1 MLLYFRHSVNQSE
14 DMHRSFKIHCVILS
28 LVLLVG
34 VNSAARPVFGQ
45 WDERPI
51 GRDSDGNIL
60 NAIVPE
66 ASDNKLPRVLVI
78 GGAKWLTTQS
88 PKAFDKVAAVS
99 AIDFPIQE
107 HEFPPVGTAYNKG
120 DVAALYLWR
129 WIGAE
134 GFDMVFIVG
143 DEGET
148 LKTALETHGV
158 GLVGKVPCR
167 LVATPQDVKTFLL
180 TKGVA
185 QAEPESAAA
194 RIHQRKQRT
203 PVEVATAL
211 SNHYGKQLKKIE
223 YIPSLAVIGRQRLGE
238 LTGNTMLNDQ
248 ANTVIDPWL
257 GRNHKVTG
265 RTPGGSA
272 VAGYLVFADAFRRN
286 HDERCQEIVLDVA
299 SVGLDKKTGQPVD
312 IVPNHSQM
320 SDSVFM
326 DGPLLAV
333 AGRLS
338 DDPRYYEACR
348 NHIRSM
354 QKLCLRDDGIY
365 RHSPLDEAAWGRGNG
380 FPALGLALV
389 LSELPTDWSGRGE
402 ILKSF
407 QDHIAALVKH
417 QDATGMWHQVVDR
430 PESYREFTSTCM
442 ITFAMLRGMRRGWLD
457 SETYQESADRGWN
470 AIKSRIGLNGRDLTD
485 VCTGTGKQK
494 DLDAYFHRTAILG
507 RDDRGGAMALMV
519 ATERAFWE
527 REHEQAKTK

>member
-1 MLLYFRHSVNQSE
+1 MLLYFRHHVNQSE
-14 DMHRSFKIHCVILS
+14 VMQRSFKIRYVILS
-28 LVLLVG
+28 LMLLVG
-34 VNSAARPVFGQ
+34 VTTGTRPVFGQ

-51 GRDSDGNIL
+51 GRDSDGNVL
-60 NAIVPE
+60 KAIVPKD
-66 ASDNKLPRVLVI
+66 SNNQLPRVLII
-78 GGAKWLTTQS
+78 GGAKWLAEQS
-88 PKAFDKVAAVS
+88 PKAFEEKAAVS
-99 AIDFPIQE
+99 AIDFSLQG
-107 HEFPPVGTAYNKG
+107 HQFPPAGTAYNKG
-120 DVAALYLWR
+120 DIAGLYLWR

-134 GFDMVFIVG
+134 GFDLVFIVG
-143 DEGET
+143 DGGQA
-148 LKTALETHGV
+148 LKTALETQD
-158 GLVGKVPCR
+158 VGKVGNVPCR
-167 LVATPQDVKTFLL
+167 LVDTPQDVKETLL
-180 TKGVA
+180 IQGVG
-185 QAEPESAAA
+185 QAGPESAAA
-194 RIHQRKQRT
+194 RIRKRQQRT

-211 SNHYGKQLKKIE
+211 SNHYGKQLRTIE
-223 YIPSLAVIGRQRLGE
+223 YIPSLAVIGCQRLGE
-238 LTGNTMLNDQ
+238 LTGNNTYNDQ
-248 ANTVIDPWL
+248 ANAIIKPWL
-257 GRNHKVTG
+257 EKSHKVG
-265 RTPGGSA
+265 NRPPGGSA
-272 VAGYLVFADAFRRN
+272 VAGYLVFADAFNRN
-286 HDERCQEIVLDVA
+286 HDDRCQEIVLEVA
-299 SVGLDKKTGQPVD
+299 SVGLDKKTGKPVD

-326 DGPLLAV
+326 DGPLLAT

-338 DDPRYYEACR
+338 GDPRIYEACR

-417 QDATGMWHQVVDR
+417 QDATGMWHQVVDH

-442 ITFAMLRGMRRGWLD
+442 ITFAMLRGMREGWLD
-457 SETYQESADRGWN
+457 PDTYQEPADRGWN
-470 AIKSRIGLNGRDLTD
+470 AIKRRIGLNGRDLTD

-494 DLDAYFHRTAILG
+494 DLNAYFHRTAILG

-527 REHEQAKTK
+527 RENQPAKKK